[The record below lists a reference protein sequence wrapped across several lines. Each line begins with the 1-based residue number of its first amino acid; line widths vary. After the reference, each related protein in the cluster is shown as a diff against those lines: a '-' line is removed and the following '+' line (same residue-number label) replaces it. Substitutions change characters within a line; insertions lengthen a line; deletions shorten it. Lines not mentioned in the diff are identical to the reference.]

1 MQMMTK
7 TKGFA
12 LLQALFFMMFIMAV
26 IAVGMM
32 MSAQRATGTESKR
45 MATDAYPA
53 LGAFLQYAQKTMTTT
68 GSLYGSDYFRNYPL
82 SNDYITQTLI
92 PDGFSDPSKCDNTAE
107 CGYDE
112 NGILVSG
119 TPNLTITVSQS

>member
-1 MQMMTK
+1 MQVMTK

-32 MSAQRATGTESKR
+32 MSAQRATGAESKR
-45 MATDAYPA
+45 MATDAYPSI
-53 LGAFLQYAQKTMTTT
+53 GAFLKYAQQTITTT

-82 SNDYITQTLI
+82 SNDYVTKTLI

-107 CGYDE
+107 CGYDADG
-112 NGILVSG
+112 NLVSG
-119 TPNLTITVSQS
+119 TPNLTLTVSQT